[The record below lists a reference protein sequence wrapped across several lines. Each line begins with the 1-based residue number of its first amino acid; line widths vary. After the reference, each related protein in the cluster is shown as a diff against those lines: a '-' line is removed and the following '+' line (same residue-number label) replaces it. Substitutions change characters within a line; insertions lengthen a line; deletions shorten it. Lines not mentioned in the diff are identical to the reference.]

1 MYLQVI
7 GLWARS
13 IVYLQAIGLWAS
25 SRVYLLVMGPVLSS
39 KLKGRSASE
48 AAEYDPPKSVVE
60 FPKSK
65 ENSAE
70 SGAIDLKQQVGS
82 LASGAS
88 SWWSGLLAAAMKAYS
103 GVYQASTPIQRL
115 TVRAELPPELD
126 DPKYLK
132 LEKRVAALLIAALPQ
147 TMRDEMVS
155 WVQRVHQQLFRLL
168 VCYQPGG
175 SSDRALVLAQLE
187 PKDGPS
193 DVTEVVAALRKWFRW
208 LQRARDLQLSLPDP
222 SVQIKALSAIVRK
235 VSEKNPDL
243 QFKYH
248 CRGRSFEP
256 RADPHRIQC

>member
-1 MYLQVI
+1 
-7 GLWARS
+7 
-13 IVYLQAIGLWAS
+13 
-25 SRVYLLVMGPVLSS
+25 MGPVLSS

-126 DPKYLK
+126 DPKYIK

-175 SSDRALVLAQLE
+175 SSDRALVLAQPE